1 MKKGEGWALDT
12 GQVEERFKISI
23 LPASADNMIN
33 LAIRINQ
40 YEKRNFVF

>member
-1 MKKGEGWALDT
+1 MTRDKLRK
-12 GQVEERFKISI
+12 RFKISI